1 MKVLK
6 RVGLGLV
13 AVVLL
18 FVIVVMTRPSTFRV
32 ERSAT
37 VAAPPEAVYAQ
48 VADFHA
54 WARWSPWEGLDPAL
68 KRTYEGPAAGPGAS
82 YAWSGNDEVGE
93 GKMTITGAEQPSNV
107 TVRVEFIKPFEAT
120 NTALFTFVPAPS
132 GTKVTWAMEGENGFL
147 GKAFGMFMDM
157 DKMVGADF
165 EKGLG
170 AMKQIVESKAA
181 PPG

>member
-6 RVGLGLV
+6 RIGLGLV

-18 FVIVVMTRPSTFRV
+18 FVIVVMTRPPTFRI

-48 VADFHA
+48 VADFRA
-54 WARWSPWEGLDPAL
+54 WRRWSPWEGLDPAL
-68 KRTYEGPAAGPGAS
+68 KRTYDGPAAGTGAS
-82 YAWSGNDEVGE
+82 YAWSGNDEAGE
-93 GKMTITGAEQPSNV
+93 GKMTITGAEAPSNI

-120 NTALFTFVPAPS
+120 NTAKFTFVPAPG
-132 GTKVTWAMEGENGFL
+132 GTKVTWAMEGENGFI
-147 GKAFGMFMDM
+147 GKAFGMLMDM

-170 AMKQIVESKAA
+170 AMKQIVESKVT
-181 PPG
+181 PPS

>member
-6 RVGLGLV
+6 YVGLGLL

-18 FVIVVMTRPSTFRV
+18 FVIVVMTQPSTFRV

-37 VAAPPEAVYAQ
+37 VAAPSEAVYAQ
-48 VADFHA
+48 IVDFHA
-54 WARWSPWEGLDPAL
+54 WQGWSPWEKLDPSMQ
-68 KRTYEGPAAGPGAS
+68 KTYGGPASGTGAS
-82 YAWSGNDEVGE
+82 YAWSGDGEVGE
-93 GKMTITGAEQPSNV
+93 GKMTITDAKQPSNV
-107 TVRVEFIKPFEAT
+107 TIRLEFIKPFEST
-120 NTALFTFVPAPS
+120 NTTTFTLVPAPG
-132 GTKVTWAMEGENGFL
+132 GTKVTWAMEGENSFL
-147 GKAFGMFMDM
+147 GKAFGIFMDM

-170 AMKQIVESKAA
+170 AMKQIAESKAA

>member
-18 FVIVVMTRPSTFRV
+18 FVIVVMTRPSTFRI

-54 WARWSPWEGLDPAL
+54 LGAVVAVGAARP
-68 KRTYEGPAAGPGAS
+68 GPEEDLRRARGRPRR
-82 YAWSGNDEVGE
+82 V
-93 GKMTITGAEQPSNV
+93 
-107 TVRVEFIKPFEAT
+107 VRV
-120 NTALFTFVPAPS
+120 
-132 GTKVTWAMEGENGFL
+132 
-147 GKAFGMFMDM
+147 
-157 DKMVGADF
+157 VGQRRR
-165 EKGLG
+165 G
-170 AMKQIVESKAA
+170 
-181 PPG
+181 

>member
-18 FVIVVMTRPSTFRV
+18 FVIVVMTRPSAFRI

-48 VADFHA
+48 VADFRA

-68 KRTYEGPAAGPGAS
+68 KRTYDGPAAGPGAS
-82 YAWSGNDEVGE
+82 YAWSGNDDVGE

-107 TVRVEFIKPFEAT
+107 TVRVEFIKPIEAT
-120 NTALFTFVPAPS
+120 NTAIFTLVPAPS
-132 GTKVTWAMEGENGFL
+132 GTRVTWAMEGENGFI

-181 PPG
+181 PPS

>member
-18 FVIVVMTRPSTFRV
+18 FVIVVMTRPSTFRI

-48 VADFHA
+48 IVDFHA
-54 WARWSPWEGLDPAL
+54 WERWSPWEGLDPAL
-68 KRTYEGPAAGPGAS
+68 KRTYAGPAAGPGAS
-82 YAWSGNDEVGE
+82 YAWSGNDDVGE

-107 TVRVEFIKPFEAT
+107 TVRVEFIKPIEAT
-120 NTALFTFVPAPS
+120 NTTNFTLVPAPS
-132 GTKVTWAMEGENGFL
+132 GTKVTWVMEGENGFI
-147 GKAFGMFMDM
+147 GKAYGMIMYM

-181 PPG
+181 PPS